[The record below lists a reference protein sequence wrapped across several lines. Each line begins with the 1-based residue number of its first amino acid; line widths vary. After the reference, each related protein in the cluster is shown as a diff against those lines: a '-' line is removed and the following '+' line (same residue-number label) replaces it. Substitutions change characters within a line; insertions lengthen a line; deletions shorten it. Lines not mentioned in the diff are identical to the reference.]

1 MFVKFETSST
11 VARKGFRA
19 FIHRIGKL
27 ISLKISE
34 KIAREKPKLFFYI
47 LLQMIIA
54 SIGRI
59 YRT

>member
-1 MFVKFETSST
+1 MSIPGNQMFVKFESSST

-34 KIAREKPKLFFYI
+34 KVTKGEKSKLFYFI
-47 LLQMIIA
+47 
-54 SIGRI
+54 
-59 YRT
+59 